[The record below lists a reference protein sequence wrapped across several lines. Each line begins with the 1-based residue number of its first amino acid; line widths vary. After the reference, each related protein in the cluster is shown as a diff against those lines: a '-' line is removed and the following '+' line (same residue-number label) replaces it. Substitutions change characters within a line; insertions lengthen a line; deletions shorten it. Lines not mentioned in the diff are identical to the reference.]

1 MACRASFLGVGH
13 KGGGVCDHHSSSFS
27 EIMWLFVDFFP
38 QKRVLKVT
46 SKMFNSILDNSQK
59 NIFYVHRTNIA
70 RVKI

>member
-13 KGGGVCDHHSSSFS
+13 KGGGSDHHSSSFS

-46 SKMFNSILDNSQK
+46 SKMFNRILDNSQ
-59 NIFYVHRTNIA
+59 
-70 RVKI
+70 